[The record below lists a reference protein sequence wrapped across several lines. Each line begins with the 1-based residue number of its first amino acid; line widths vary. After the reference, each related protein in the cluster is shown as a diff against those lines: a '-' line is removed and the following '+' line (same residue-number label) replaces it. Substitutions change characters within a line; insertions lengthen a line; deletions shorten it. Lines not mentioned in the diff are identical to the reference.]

1 MTTSLHTSP
10 APRHRKVTNTVA
22 EKEVTSLASGHEG
35 TVRDQGRSYLLRL
48 KDGEMGSV
56 PAIGATIFLALVFQ
70 FLSPYFFTKINFT
83 NMFVQAAELT
93 MLAAALVFVILLAE
107 IDLAAGVTA
116 GVAMA
121 VFIRLLQAGWNWIP
135 ALGMSFV
142 VGIVVGLIIGYM
154 VAKIGVP
161 SFVVT
166 LAFFLG
172 FQGLQLL
179 LLGEGG
185 VYRIEVP
192 EVIAI
197 MNSNMPTWAGWAML
211 AICLAL
217 SFIVSL
223 WDRNRRAMTGLVNK
237 PFSII
242 IMKLSV
248 VGALGAAAIYIMN
261 LNRSQ
266 GVIPIKGVP
275 IVVPIT
281 IAILGICTLILDR
294 SKFGRHLYAVGGN
307 PEAARRAGI
316 KVVSIRVWA
325 FIICAILAVVSGL
338 FHASRLQSVDGSAGK
353 TIVLSGVAAAVV
365 GGVSLFGGRGR
376 ISHAV
381 IGAIV
386 ITMIDNGLGLLQ
398 MPAGVNYLVQ
408 GGVLL
413 LAATIDAL
421 ARRRGGVVGRN

>member
-1 MTTSLHTSP
+1 MMSLRISP
-10 APRHRKVTNTVA
+10 AARHRKVTNIVA
-22 EKEVTSLASGHEG
+22 DQEVTSLASGHEG

-56 PAIGATIFLALVFQ
+56 PAVGAAIFLAIVFQ
-70 FLSPYFFTKINFT
+70 FLSPFFFTKINFT
-83 NMFVQAAELT
+83 NMFVQSAELM

-121 VFIRLLQAGWNWIP
+121 VFIRLLKAGWTWIP
-135 ALGMSFV
+135 ALGISFI
-142 VGIVVGLIIGYM
+142 VGIVVGFVIGYM

-192 EVIAI
+192 QVIGI
-197 MNSNMPTWAGWAML
+197 MNSNLPAWGGWVML
-211 AICLAL
+211 GVSITIA
-217 SFIVSL
+217 FIVTQ
-223 WDRNRRAMTGLVNK
+223 WDRGRRARVGLVNK
-237 PFSII
+237 PFSITV
-242 IMKLSV
+242 MKLSAV
-248 VGALGAAAIYIMN
+248 TALGAVAIHIMN

-266 GVIPIKGVP
+266 GAIPIKGVP
-275 IVVPIT
+275 IVIPIT
-281 IAILGICTLILDR
+281 VAILGLCTLILDR

-316 KVVSIRVWA
+316 KVVSIRIWA

>member
-1 MTTSLHTSP
+1 MSNQ
-10 APRHRKVTNTVA
+10 VD
-22 EKEVTSLASGHEG
+22 SLASGYEG
-35 TVRDQGRSYLLRL
+35 SLKDQLRSYGLRL
-48 KDGEMGSV
+48 KQGEMGSL
-56 PAIGATIFLALVFQ
+56 PAVGATIFLALVFQ
-70 FLSPYFFTKINFT
+70 LLSPFFFTKLNFT

-107 IDLAAGVTA
+107 IDLSAGVTA
-116 GVAMA
+116 GVASA
-121 VFIRLLQAGWNWIP
+121 VFIVLIKSGNWGWIP
-135 ALGMSFV
+135 ALIASFIT
-142 VGIVVGLIIGYM
+142 GIIIGVIIGFI

-172 FQGLQLL
+172 FQGMQLL

-185 VYRIEVP
+185 VYRVEVP
-192 EVIAI
+192 EIIAI
-197 MNSNMPTWAGWAML
+197 MNSNLPSWGGWL
-211 AICLAL
+211 LLIVCAITSLV
-217 SFIVSL
+217 ISL
-223 WDRNRRAMTGLVNK
+223 WDRRRRAKYDLVNK
-237 PFSII
+237 PFSIVLL
-242 IMKLSV
+242 KLVSLILIGGFSV
-248 VGALGAAAIYIMN
+248 YVMN

-281 IAILGICTLILDR
+281 IVILAIATFVLDR
-294 SKFGRHLYAVGGN
+294 TKFGRHLYAVGGN

-316 KVVSIRVWA
+316 KVNSIRIWA
-325 FIICAILAVVSGL
+325 FIICAFLAVVSGV
-338 FHASRLQSVDGSAGK
+338 FHASRIGSVDGSAGR

-398 MPAGVNYLVQ
+398 MPAGINFLVQ

-413 LAATIDAL
+413 VAATIDAL
-421 ARRRGGVVGRN
+421 ARRRGGVVSR

>member
-1 MTTSLHTSP
+1 MTLPT
-10 APRHRKVTNTVA
+10 TNI
-22 EKEVTSLASGHEG
+22 SSGHEG
-35 TVRDQGRSYLLRL
+35 SLGDQFKNYISRL
-48 KDGEMGSV
+48 KGGEMGSL
-56 PAIGATIFLALVFQ
+56 PAIAATLVLAGVFASLSPF
-70 FLSPYFFTKINFT
+70 FLSKINFA

-93 MLAAALVFVILLAE
+93 MLASALVFVILLAE

-121 VFIRLLQAGWNWIP
+121 VFIVLVKAGIFWGL
-135 ALGMSFV
+135 ALFVGFV
-142 VGIVVGLIIGYM
+142 VGLAIGWVIGFF

-172 FQGLQLL
+172 FQGMQLV

-185 VYRIEVP
+185 VYRIEIP
-192 EVIAI
+192 EILAVMNKNLPLWGGWVMVIA
-197 MNSNMPTWAGWAML
+197 MGAVMAGL
-211 AICLAL
+211 
-217 SFIVSL
+217 SL
-223 WDRNRRAMTGLVNK
+223 WDRARRAKTGLINK
-237 PFSII
+237 PISMMYIKVAALLVLGGI
-242 IMKLSV
+242 SV
-248 VGALGAAAIYIMN
+248 VLLN
-261 LNRSQ
+261 DNRSQ
-266 GVIPIKGVP
+266 GVIPISGVP

-281 IAILGICTLILDR
+281 IAILFIGSFVLDR
-294 SKFGRHLYAVGGN
+294 TRFGRHLYAVGGN

-316 KVVSIRVWA
+316 KVAKIRIIA
-325 FIICAILAVVSGL
+325 FMICAFLAVVSGV
-338 FHASRLQSVDGSAGK
+338 FHSSRIGNVDGSAGH

-376 ISHAV
+376 LIHAA

-398 MPAGVNYLVQ
+398 MPAGINFLVE

-421 ARRRGGVVGRN
+421 ARKRSGGSITRN

>member
-1 MTTSLHTSP
+1 
-10 APRHRKVTNTVA
+10 VA
-22 EKEVTSLASGHEG
+22 EKQATSLASGHEG
-35 TVRDQGRSYLLRL
+35 TVRDQTRAYLLRL

-56 PAIGATIFLALVFQ
+56 PAVGAAIFLSLVFAY
-70 FLSPYFFTKINFT
+70 LSPYFFTNINFT

-93 MLAAALVFVILLAE
+93 MMAAALVFVILLAE
-107 IDLAAGVTA
+107 IDLSAGVTA

-121 VFIRLLQAGWNWIP
+121 VFIRLLQSGWGWIP
-135 ALGMSFV
+135 ALIAAFIEGII
-142 VGIVVGLIIGYM
+142 VGIIVGYV

-185 VYRIEVP
+185 VYRVEVP
-192 EVIAI
+192 EIIAV
-197 MNSNMPTWAGWAML
+197 MNSSMPAWGGWAML
-211 AICLAL
+211 VISL
-217 SFIVSL
+217 SISFVISI
-223 WDRNRRAMTGLVNK
+223 WDRARRTRVGLVNK

-242 IMKLSV
+242 VMKLGA
-248 VGALGAAAIYIMN
+248 VGVLAAIAISIMN
-261 LNRSQ
+261 TNRSQ
-266 GVIPIKGVP
+266 GTIPIQGVP

-294 SKFGRHLYAVGGN
+294 TKFGRHLYAVGGN

-325 FIICAILAVVSGL
+325 FIICSILAVISGI
-338 FHASRLQSVDGSAGK
+338 FHTSRLQSVDGSAGK
-353 TIVLSGVAAAVV
+353 TIVLSAVAAAVV

-381 IGAIV
+381 IGAFV

-398 MPAGVNYLVQ
+398 MPAGFNYLVQ

>member
-1 MTTSLHTSP
+1 MTLLLISP
-10 APRHRKVTNTVA
+10 VPRLRKVTNIVA
-22 EKEVTSLASGHEG
+22 EQQVTSLASGHEG
-35 TVRDQGRSYLLRL
+35 TVRDQTRAYLLRL

-56 PAIGATIFLALVFQ
+56 PAIGATIILALVFAY
-70 FLSPYFFTKINFT
+70 LSPFFFTNINFA

-93 MLAAALVFVILLAE
+93 MLAVALVFVILLAE

-121 VFIRLLQAGWNWIP
+121 VFIRLLQAGWGWIP
-135 ALGMSFV
+135 ALGASFA
-142 VGIVVGLIIGYM
+142 VGIVVGFVIGFV

-161 SFVVT
+161 SFVLT

-192 EVIAI
+192 KIIAV
-197 MNSNMPTWAGWAML
+197 MNSNMPLWGGWAML
-211 AICLAL
+211 IISLAI
-217 SFIVSL
+217 SL
-223 WDRNRRAMTGLVNK
+223 LISIWDRARRASVGLVNK

-242 IMKLSV
+242 VMKLGA
-248 VGALGAAAIYIMN
+248 VGILAAISIN
-261 LNRSQ
+261 ILNQNRSQ
-266 GVIPIKGVP
+266 GSIPIQGVP
-275 IVVPIT
+275 IVVPIVLV
-281 IAILGICTLILDR
+281 ILGICTLILDR
-294 SKFGRHLYAVGGN
+294 TKFGRHLYAVGGN

-316 KVVSIRVWA
+316 KVVSIRIWA

-376 ISHAV
+376 VSHAV
-381 IGAIV
+381 IGAFV

-413 LAATIDAL
+413 LAATVDAM
-421 ARRRGGVVGRN
+421 ARRRGGVIGRN

>member
-1 MTTSLHTSP
+1 MTMSLLTSP
-10 APRHRKVTNTVA
+10 APSHRKVTNIVA
-22 EKEVTSLASGHEG
+22 EEKVTSLASGHEG
-35 TVRDQGRSYLLRL
+35 TVKDQARSYLLRL

-56 PAIGATIFLALVFQ
+56 PAITATIFLALVFQ
-70 FLSPYFFTKINFT
+70 YLSPFFFTKINFT

-121 VFIRLLQAGWNWIP
+121 VFIRLLKAGWTWIP
-135 ALGMSFV
+135 ALGISFL
-142 VGIVVGLIIGYM
+142 VGIVVGFVIGYM

-192 EVIAI
+192 QVIAI
-197 MNSNMPTWAGWAML
+197 MNSNMPAWAGWAML
-211 AICLAL
+211 FISLLLSLVVAI
-217 SFIVSL
+217 
-223 WDRNRRAMTGLVNK
+223 WDRNRRAKTGLVNK
-237 PFSII
+237 PISII
-242 IMKLSV
+242 FMKLGV
-248 VGALGAAAIYIMN
+248 IGALGAVAINIMN

-266 GVIPIKGVP
+266 GAIPIKGVP
-275 IVVPIT
+275 IVIPIT

-294 SKFGRHLYAVGGN
+294 TRFGRHLYAVGGN

-316 KVVSIRVWA
+316 KVVSIRIWA

>member
-1 MTTSLHTSP
+1 MTSLPTSP
-10 APRHRKVTNTVA
+10 VPRLRKVTNIVA
-22 EKEVTSLASGHEG
+22 EQQVTSLASGHEG
-35 TVRDQGRSYLLRL
+35 TVRDQTRAYLLRL

-56 PAIGATIFLALVFQ
+56 PAIGAAIVLAFVFAY
-70 FLSPYFFTKINFT
+70 LSPFFFTNINFA

-121 VFIRLLQAGWNWIP
+121 VFIRLLQAGWDWIP
-135 ALGMSFV
+135 ALGASFV
-142 VGIVVGLIIGYM
+142 VGIVVGFVIGFV

-192 EVIAI
+192 EVIAV
-197 MNSNMPTWAGWAML
+197 MNSNMPLWGGWAML
-211 AICLAL
+211 IISLAI
-217 SFIVSL
+217 SFLISI
-223 WDRNRRAMTGLVNK
+223 WDRARRSRVGLVNK

-242 IMKLSV
+242 VMKLGA
-248 VGALGAAAIYIMN
+248 VGTLAAIAINIMN
-261 LNRSQ
+261 QNRSQ
-266 GVIPIKGVP
+266 GSIPIQGVP
-275 IVVPIT
+275 IVVPIVLV
-281 IAILGICTLILDR
+281 ILTICTLILDR
-294 SKFGRHLYAVGGN
+294 TKFGRHLYAVGGN

-381 IGAIV
+381 IGAFV